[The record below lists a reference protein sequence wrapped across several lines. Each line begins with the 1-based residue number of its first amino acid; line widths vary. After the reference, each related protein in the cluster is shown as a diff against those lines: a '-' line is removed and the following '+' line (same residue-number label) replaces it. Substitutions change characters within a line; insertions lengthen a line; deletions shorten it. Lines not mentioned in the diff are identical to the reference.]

1 MSHFQKIMHNR
12 IKRIKAKL
20 LKKYD
25 NAKSELKFK
34 NNFELIISVV
44 LSAQCTDKRVNQITP
59 KLFQKF
65 DTAEKLSK
73 ANIDEVIELIR
84 SCNFFQNKAKYLIG
98 PAKKLVNEFNSEVPL
113 NFKDLISLPGVG
125 EKTANVVLIEALG
138 KNVMAVDTHVFRVA
152 HRLNLTSGKTPQ
164 KVGDDLTNLFKTDLN
179 KLHQAMVLFG
189 RYHCKAKDP
198 QCLNCILKEEC
209 QF

>member
-98 PAKKLVNEFNSEVPL
+98 LAKKLVDEFNSEVPL

-125 EKTANVVLIEALG
+125 EKTANVVLIEA
-138 KNVMAVDTHVFRVA
+138 
-152 HRLNLTSGKTPQ
+152 
-164 KVGDDLTNLFKTDLN
+164 
-179 KLHQAMVLFG
+179 
-189 RYHCKAKDP
+189 
-198 QCLNCILKEEC
+198 
-209 QF
+209 

>member
-1 MSHFQKIMHNR
+1 MKAMNNR
-12 IKRIKAKL
+12 IEQIKVKL
-20 LKKYD
+20 LEKYN

-34 NNFELIISVV
+34 NNFELIVAVV

-73 ANIDEVIELIR
+73 TNIDEVIELIK
-84 SCNFFQNKAKYLIG
+84 SCNFFHNKAKYLIG
-98 PAKKLVNEFNSEVPL
+98 LAKKIVNEFNSEVPL
-113 NFKDLISLPGVG
+113 NFKDLISLSGVG
-125 EKTANVVLIEALG
+125 QKTANVVLIEALG

-152 HRLNLTSGKTPQ
+152 HRLNLTTAKTTK
-164 KVGDDLTNLFKTDLN
+164 KVEEDLTKLFKTDLN

-189 RYHCKAKDP
+189 RYYCKAKDP
-198 QCLNCILKEEC
+198 QCSNCILKEEC
-209 QF
+209 SFNYLS